1 MEDGGRYS
9 FPTPQSGDRAAHVV
23 HFTAAVYTWI
33 IDGETARHVPH
44 EHITKHRGGQERH
57 GRSPRIWAFYAFSRS

>member
-1 MEDGGRYS
+1 M
-9 FPTPQSGDRAAHVV
+9 A

-44 EHITKHRGGQERH
+44 EHITKHRGGQESHMDAARGSGH
-57 GRSPRIWAFYAFSRS
+57 FMPLADLEALVK